1 VNDRLSE
8 MIKTSKLLNAVHF
21 GIVLDPDQ
29 SRYLDPFP
37 DPDWNSGWLWFCI
50 KDWGQIASTLL

>member
-1 VNDRLSE
+1 

-50 KDWGQIASTLL
+50 KDWGQKSPL